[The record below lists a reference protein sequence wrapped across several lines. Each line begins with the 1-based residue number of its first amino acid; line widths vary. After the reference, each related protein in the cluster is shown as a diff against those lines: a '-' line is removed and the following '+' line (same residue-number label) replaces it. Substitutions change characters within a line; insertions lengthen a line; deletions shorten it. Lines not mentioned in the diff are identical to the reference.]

1 MHPSPHFD
9 HHPDL
14 SVGGLSPLWATIAT
28 VITTAANS
36 AVWLNEMKDWAATIT
51 IIVGAPTAVLLLIYW
66 FIKVADAIQAHRH
79 K

>member
-1 MHPSPHFD
+1 MSHPISID
-9 HHPDL
+9 HALHGP
-14 SVGGLSPLWATIAT
+14 VGGVSPIMATIAT